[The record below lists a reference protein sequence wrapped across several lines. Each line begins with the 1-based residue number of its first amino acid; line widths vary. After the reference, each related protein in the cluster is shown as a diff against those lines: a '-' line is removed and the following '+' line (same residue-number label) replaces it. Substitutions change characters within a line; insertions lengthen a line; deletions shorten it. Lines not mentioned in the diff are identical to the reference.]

1 MKIKTALQAAGLRKV
16 YDYVDKA
23 PEKRWPQ
30 VVALM
35 EKFVPAGSGMDGVLQ
50 GIKTGLADPENN
62 WSRFVLSLW

>member
-23 PEKRWPQ
+23 PEKRLPQ

-35 EKFVPAGSGMDGVLQ
+35 EKFVPAGSGMD
-50 GIKTGLADPENN
+50 A
-62 WSRFVLSLW
+62 SYRA